1 MFCSLITKYYAFGL
15 TLIDLR
21 FTIDYTYVPR
31 KSTTT
36 FFSVF
41 VKELGIRKNK
51 YDANRSFLLFGIIQT
66 GQRHIKN

>member
-1 MFCSLITKYYAFGL
+1 MFGL

-41 VKELGIRKNK
+41 VKELGIRKDK
-51 YDANRSFLLFGIIQT
+51 YGATHSVLLSGKIQN
-66 GQRHIKN
+66 GQRHIKKSKIIAWILRF